1 MFARR
6 LLHSTFSST
15 RNALA
20 SCVRSFHHS
29 LPPPPIP
36 SATEVIP
43 DVPTFLKRIGR
54 NTIQHEPKF
63 TSWEQFFALTSAQ
76 MRELGIEPTRN
87 RRYILHWR
95 EAFRMANGQLK
106 LKEHKRGKKIDGGER
121 RQKQVRAKRR
131 AEENKDKRAAA
142 ENEKVEK
149 EKDYV

>member
-1 MFARR
+1 
-6 LLHSTFSST
+6 
-15 RNALA
+15 
-20 SCVRSFHHS
+20 
-29 LPPPPIP
+29 
-36 SATEVIP
+36 
-43 DVPTFLKRIGR
+43 
-54 NTIQHEPKF
+54 
-63 TSWEQFFALTSAQ
+63 

-95 EAFRMANGQLK
+95 EAFRMANGELK

>member
-1 MFARR
+1 MFTHR

-15 RNALA
+15 RIALLP
-20 SCVRSFHHS
+20 CVRSIHHS
-29 LPPPPIP
+29 LPPPLIP
-36 SATEVIP
+36 SATKAIP

-63 TSWEQFFALTSAQ
+63 TSWEQFFALTSTQ

-95 EAFRMANGQLK
+95 EAFRMANGELK

-121 RQKQVRAKRR
+121 RQKEVRAKRR
-131 AEENKDKRAAA
+131 AEENKDRRAAA
-142 ENEKVEK
+142 ESEKEEK
-149 EKDYV
+149 EKAYV